1 MSGFSD
7 YTTLLPR
14 KEDGSGGAQEVG
26 PYPTQGT
33 FLLLLTYII
42 MGPKLWFKN
51 NKYYKI
57 TKWR

>member
-14 KEDGSGGAQEVG
+14 KEDGESSGQGVG

-33 FLLLLTYII
+33 VNISITSTYII
-42 MGPKLWFKN
+42 RGP
-51 NKYYKI
+51 
-57 TKWR
+57 